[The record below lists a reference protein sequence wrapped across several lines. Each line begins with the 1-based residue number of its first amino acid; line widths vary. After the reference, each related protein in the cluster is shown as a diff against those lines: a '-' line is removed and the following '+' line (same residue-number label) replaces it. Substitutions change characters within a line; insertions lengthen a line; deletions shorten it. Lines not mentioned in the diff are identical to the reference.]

1 MISTKIDFQP
11 DTPLAN
17 KAGPT
22 LRSGAVARIAGMPVA
37 TLRIWEQRYQAVRPI
52 TAASGHRLYSSA
64 DVERATLLRQL
75 TTKGHAIGLL
85 AALETEQMR
94 EMMHAPEVTM
104 RANRP
109 VVQKHLAMRTVV
121 VGQALA
127 SRVQRLIDRRPLGP
141 ALHMVAVF
149 DSLVEATEAAQ
160 HSVKPPV
167 DLLLWHATS
176 LQTGARQ
183 ELLVA
188 QNAWQ
193 APALA
198 VVYRFSS
205 AAGRAELNGAGA
217 SILYEP
223 VDDELLGQ
231 WLASL
236 HCVKAK
242 TDEIAAAVD
251 LTISNAETLIK
262 QPILPPRFSDA
273 ALTKF
278 AGLSSEIAC
287 ECPSHLAELLLQVS
301 YFEKYS
307 SDCANKSAADAQL
320 HAYLQQVAGTA
331 RLLFEK
337 ALEQVAITEGL
348 PLPLDPKASSVQGA

>member
-1 MISTKIDFQP
+1 
-11 DTPLAN
+11 
-17 KAGPT
+17 
-22 LRSGAVARIAGMPVA
+22 
-37 TLRIWEQRYQAVRPI
+37 
-52 TAASGHRLYSSA
+52 
-64 DVERATLLRQL
+64 
-75 TTKGHAIGLL
+75 
-85 AALETEQMR
+85 
-94 EMMHAPEVTM
+94 
-104 RANRP
+104 
-109 VVQKHLAMRTVV
+109 
-121 VGQALA
+121 
-127 SRVQRLIDRRPLGP
+127 
-141 ALHMVAVF
+141 
-149 DSLVEATEAAQ
+149 
-160 HSVKPPV
+160 
-167 DLLLWHATS
+167 
-176 LQTGARQ
+176 
-183 ELLVA
+183 
-188 QNAWQ
+188 
-193 APALA
+193 
-198 VVYRFSS
+198 
-205 AAGRAELNGAGA
+205 LNSAGA

-223 VDDELLGQ
+223 VDDELLEQ

-236 HCVKAK
+236 KCVKAK

-348 PLPLDPKASSVQGA
+348 PLPLDPRASSVQGA